1 MILEAI
7 LDTILPILKKCFQKT
22 MKRQND
28 LNNSFLAAEEGLD
41 RQKEALLD
49 SKNLLNSLPDS
60 VRSFP
65 NFNDILGNRRTL
77 KDLIL
82 QRETGMLETMRKA
95 YIMSNRFAY
104 INFQNF
110 LSFHCKL
117 VTSAFKRWCDA
128 EAADCL
134 TGYEQAKS
142 GAATLITLDSSLNK
156 LLPT

>member
-1 MILEAI
+1 
-7 LDTILPILKKCFQKT
+7 

-28 LNNSFLAAEEGLD
+28 LNNAFLAAEEGLA

-49 SKNLLNSLPDS
+49 SKQLLSHIPDS

-65 NFNDILGNRRTL
+65 NFNDILGNRQTL
-77 KDLIL
+77 KDFLL

-95 YIMSNRFAY
+95 YIMSNRFAF

-110 LSFHCKL
+110 VAFHCKL
-117 VTSAFKRWCDA
+117 VASTFKRWCDA

-134 TGYEQAKS
+134 SGYEQAKS
-142 GAATLITLDSSLNK
+142 GAATLVLHDASLK
-156 LLPT
+156 CTAAA